1 MLRSERQAAILRA
14 VTEKG
19 SCSVSD
25 LARALAVSGETI
37 RRDIKAMARDGAV
50 HKVHGGVRRADPVRE
65 SAFDQRLRENAEAK
79 RIIAARAAREVRDGD
94 SVMLDTGSTTTY
106 LAQALRDHR
115 DLLVTTNSVDIARTL
130 ATRNGNRVYMAGG
143 ELRADDG
150 AALGPSA
157 TTFIAQFRVRVAF
170 LSIAAIDPGD
180 GYMDYHLTE
189 AEFSRVVIERAE
201 RTVIVADRSKFGR
214 RALVRVAGLGAV
226 DLLITDAEPRPPF
239 PRLLA
244 EAGVE
249 VAIAG

>member
-19 SCSVSD
+19 SCSVAE

-37 RRDIKAMARDGAV
+37 RRDIKAMAREGAV
-50 HKVHGGVRRADPVRE
+50 RKVHGGVRLPDPVRE

-94 SVMLDTGSTTTY
+94 SIMLDTGSTTTY
-106 LAQALRDHR
+106 VAQALREHR
-115 DLLVTTNSVDIARTL
+115 DLLVATNSVDIARTL

-157 TTFIAQFRVRVAF
+157 TTFIGQFRVRLAF
-170 LSIAAIDPGD
+170 LSIAAIDAGD
-180 GYMDYHLTE
+180 GFMDFHLSE

-214 RALVRVAGLGAV
+214 RALVRVAGLDAV
-226 DLLITDAEPRPPF
+226 DMLITDAEPPAPF